1 MANYLNDTQLGELDE
16 LSSTSIGIH
25 AKEGGFDANH
35 TSRILVIGLGGMGLK
50 TMKRLKG
57 ELNERVGKIDDSIVR
72 ILSLD
77 TDKKERQDVINS
89 RLLTPEEI
97 PYLDNSE
104 IGAALGAVKD
114 FRPKPIDAV
123 IPDGFQQNLS
133 AEGANQVRLA
143 GRLTVM
149 GLKLFKTICD
159 SISYAISNLRDFST
173 STLDVHVVAGI
184 GGGSGSG
191 LIVDVPY
198 IVRAVVRNL
207 GIPEEKLR
215 IFGHVY
221 LPNSYSGIPNM
232 KSAYRNGYAA
242 LKEIEYYMNIHRLGE
257 TFDALYPDPVGKFSS
272 SKPIFNQCTL
282 IGGKIAGAIVMSNPQ
297 EKAITVCIEDLIN
310 QCTSVS
316 GSVNKG
322 TGSITDFFTDS
333 SFQVNADNALNVV
346 MADPDNNFPQYAN
359 YNYNF
364 IGSTAIKFPTEA
376 IIEQLVGEMC
386 KKANVVLKGNVD
398 NLKQSDVDEFEKG
411 LIRPNDVIDL
421 YARKLENNLQNLL
434 DDADTKWS
442 KSSILTNEHT
452 SPLDNALS
460 TAIVK
465 FVQDTDFVDR
475 AVAEANRKATLIFA
489 DEKKGPYFLAKLLTS
504 NSKGGGNVQGFYEK
518 LRNYSNNVVVSRNAY
533 MDSLADFEK
542 QKNDLAQT
550 MQKAFHFKN
559 NLDNFKDILKNIYM
573 LKFKIEVCDNLL
585 QSHYVDMNRGM
596 GVAYS
601 VKNSLDKEFLAYA
614 DVYEKI
620 SALMI
625 DNARFAANKLGNEA
639 AGDSS
644 SIFSLQDPMFDALK
658 ITVMGT
664 VRVQLAK
671 LGESAPNL
679 FAAALASAMINNRAE
694 WATTENCPL
703 GSSKPCNSFRSFI
716 RNYPPFADIVNRNMM
731 DYFEEA
737 YQGKDDAFKANVVQK
752 LIDVIKYNSEPMCNV
767 WETPHFDFLKVQPLC
782 YRYLVLPDGISANST
797 GWGSKFC
804 SQFNV
809 DNMRQNIYWS
819 PDQNAIY
826 SYTLY
831 ARMPI
836 WVHKDLIEYEKE
848 YVHLTMPGVHIDEAP
863 STKPALKEYPAL
875 MIPSQWYRTRTGNIE
890 YSNAQETKM
899 FADVE
904 AEFNYAKAHGII
916 RQRSTDG
923 IYVVTK
929 IANKLNPVTDKM
941 AIDNFVKNYMEDPEN
956 TYEGEILF
964 ENHLYP
970 KMMAKYGFD
979 EEAIIGGRAG
989 FMANNDKNAVILLR
1003 KQMKLLG
1010 KLRAEI
1016 EYYKTVFAPAVE
1028 EEIRKTRD
1036 KERVREFSKF
1046 MMFDLVFTERGAWKY
1061 RLGDVAYNIT
1071 SVFEVQDTKGI
1082 SWQADYMEIAACNA
1096 FPNVERYA
1104 EHKQLLNDRVR
1115 TLQRMI
1121 ANGDDKAF
1129 AALEEKYKVLIARC
1143 DSVIGEVET
1152 RRLNGNVLKADEI
1165 ARKEFYT
1172 LVRESA
1178 EAIMKVFSY

>member
-1 MANYLNDTQLGELDE
+1 MANYLNDTQLGELEE

-89 RLLTPEEI
+89 RLLTPEEV
-97 PYLDNSE
+97 PFLDNSE
-104 IGAALGAVKD
+104 VGAALSAVKD
-114 FRPKPIDAV
+114 FRPKPIDAI

-149 GLKLFKTICD
+149 GLKLFKTIYD

-173 STLDVHVVAGI
+173 STLDVHIVAGI

-191 LIVDVPY
+191 LVVDIPY

-333 SFQVNADNALNVV
+333 SFQVNADNALSVV

-386 KKANVVLKGNVD
+386 KKANVVLKSNVE
-398 NLKQSDVDEFEKG
+398 NLKQADVDDFENG
-411 LIRPNDVIDL
+411 LVRPTDVIDR
-421 YARKLENNLQNLL
+421 YAKKLEAVIDNLHS
-434 DDADTKWS
+434 DADTKWS

-452 SPLDNALS
+452 VPLDSALS
-460 TAIVK
+460 RAIVG

-489 DEKKGPYFLAKLLTS
+489 DEQKGPYFLAKLLTS

-518 LRNYSNNVVVSRNAY
+518 LRNYSNNVVVNKNAY
-533 MDSLADFEK
+533 QDSLADFER
-542 QKNDLAQT
+542 QKNELAQT
-550 MQKAFHFKN
+550 MQKAFHFNK
-559 NLDNFKDILKNIYM
+559 NLDTFKDILKNIYI
-573 LKFKIEVCDNLL
+573 LKFKIEICDNLL
-585 QSHYVDMNRGM
+585 QNHYVDMNRGV
-596 GVAYS
+596 GVAYR

-625 DNARFAANKLGNEA
+625 ENARFAENKLGNEA
-639 AGDSS
+639 SNDSS

-658 ITVMGT
+658 MTVMGT
-664 VRVQLAK
+664 VRAQLAK
-671 LGESAPNL
+671 LGENAPKL
-679 FAAALASAMINNRAE
+679 FAAALSGAMINNRAE
-694 WATTENCPL
+694 WATTDNCPL

-752 LIDVIKYNSEPMCNV
+752 LINVIKYNSEPMCNV

-782 YRYLVLPDGISANST
+782 YRYLVLPDGISADST
-797 GWGSKFC
+797 GWGSKFR

-809 DNMRQNIYWS
+809 DNMQQNIYWS

-863 STKPALKEYPAL
+863 ATQPALKDYPAL

-890 YSNAQETKM
+890 YSNAEELKLI
-899 FADVE
+899 ASVE
-904 AEFNYAKAHGII
+904 EDFNYAKAHGII
-916 RQRSTDG
+916 RQRSNDG
-923 IYVVTK
+923 VYVVTQLM
-929 IANKLNPVTDKM
+929 NKPNPATDKT
-941 AIDNFVKNYMEDPEN
+941 AIDSFVKNYMEDPEN
-956 TYEGEILF
+956 TYEGEILL
-964 ENHLYP
+964 ENRLYP
-970 KMMAKYGFD
+970 KMRDKYGFD
-979 EEAIIGGRAG
+979 EEPIVGGRSG
-989 FMANNDKNAVILLR
+989 FMANNEKNAVVLLR

-1010 KLRAEI
+1010 KLREEI
-1016 EYYKTVFAPAVE
+1016 EYYKSNFVP
-1028 EEIRKTRD
+1028 EIQKAIDDVRL
-1036 KERVREFSKF
+1036 KETVREFAKF

-1061 RLGDVAYNIT
+1061 RLGDIAYNIT
-1071 SVFEVQDTKGI
+1071 TVFEVQDTKGI

-1096 FPNVERYA
+1096 LPRVERYA
-1104 EHKQLLNDRVR
+1104 DHRQLLNERVR
-1115 TLQRMI
+1115 NLQRMI
-1121 ANGDDKAF
+1121 ANGDDNAF
-1129 AALEEKYKVLIARC
+1129 ASLEEKYKAIIARC
-1143 DSVIGEVET
+1143 DAVIGEVET
-1152 RRLNGNVLKADEI
+1152 RRLNGNVLKAEEI
-1165 ARKEFYT
+1165 SRKEFYT
-1172 LVRESA
+1172 LIRESA
-1178 EAIMKVFSY
+1178 AAIMKVFAY